1 MRHFS
6 LLPLLLFFGCVSM
19 AKKPLLPGDVAK
31 LRPGKTTRPEI
42 VKIYGKPQK
51 EGLADKDI
59 NICYLYVEAGRAQIL
74 FLKFDVRDLLVEA
87 ALDNLQ
93 AKSACGDLI
102 PEGHGVGAARQ
113 QLCFIDIDC
122 GSGAYCKDGVCIGGH
137 GRPRIEGRCETGHSG
152 RSYCTHNGEQCFT
165 SSDCAAKIKPP

>member
-1 MRHFS
+1 
-6 LLPLLLFFGCVSM
+6 M

-42 VKIYGKPQK
+42 VKIYGKPQN

-102 PEGHGVGAARQ
+102 PEGHVIRLPATPTEPRESSSVTTAIEV
-113 QLCFIDIDC
+113 L
-122 GSGAYCKDGVCIGGH
+122 SGA
-137 GRPRIEGRCETGHSG
+137 
-152 RSYCTHNGEQCFT
+152 
-165 SSDCAAKIKPP
+165 SSA